1 MKMKKFLPSKLELK
15 PYKHEGSSG
24 VKGYQSG
31 ADFIILEFENA
42 AKDRKRVYL
51 YNYEVP
57 GKKHV
62 ETMKKL
68 ALEGKGLTG
77 YKNKYFMFDYYAHW
91 DEKKHKF
98 VLKNKT
104 K

>member
-1 MKMKKFLPSKLELK
+1 MKEFLPLSELQLK

-24 VKGYQSG
+24 VIAYQSG
-31 ADFIILEFENA
+31 PDFIILKFANA
-42 AKDRKRVYL
+42 TKDGKRIYL

-62 ETMKKL
+62 KTMKKL
-68 ALEGKGLTG
+68 APEGKGLTG
-77 YKNKYFMFDYYAHW
+77 YKNKHFMFDYYAYW

-98 VLKNKT
+98 VLKNET

>member
-1 MKMKKFLPSKLELK
+1 MKMKKFLPSKLELN

-24 VKGYQSG
+24 VKAYQSG

-57 GKKHV
+57 GKTHV

-68 ALEGKGLTG
+68 ARKGEGLTT
-77 YKNKYFMFDYYAHW
+77 YKNKYFRSDYYAYW
-91 DEKKHKF
+91 DKEKQRF
-98 VLKNKT
+98 ILNDT
-104 K
+104 E